1 MFPLPGYQDSGR
13 IFVDTEINDQ
23 LELLRQT
30 QPGRG
35 DRDYQP
41 IRKEDKVLAV
51 GQISLNT
58 LKIYP
63 KLQKYLLNSLSS
75 LVIIKYSIVL

>member
-30 QPGRG
+30 QIHRPGRSEAISTNEKRRQMTSTNKNRRPG
-35 DRDYQP
+35 PASYGS
-41 IRKEDKVLAV
+41 ILA
-51 GQISLNT
+51 L
-58 LKIYP
+58 
-63 KLQKYLLNSLSS
+63 
-75 LVIIKYSIVL
+75 

>member
-1 MFPLPGYQDSGR
+1 MFPLPGYQNSGR

-41 IRKEDKVLAV
+41 IRKGDRQYQPIRTGDQVLCHMGQYLHFETV
-51 GQISLNT
+51 GLR
-58 LKIYP
+58 
-63 KLQKYLLNSLSS
+63 KY
-75 LVIIKYSIVL
+75 